1 MPVTVAARR
10 SDWDSVL
17 AGVSAAAED
26 FAKDRGCRQLRRH
39 LDAADFERLART
51 GFLRVGA
58 PRSLG
63 GLWEDVER
71 STRPTCEALRA
82 LARGDPSVALVSS
95 MHPAVLSFWLV
106 LKRAPAPYTAAW
118 RKQQRWVAETALDG
132 AWWGTITSEPGSGG
146 DVAKSRA
153 LATSAPGAISLRRDG
168 EQEYVVNGQKHFGS
182 GSGVCSYMVTT
193 AIPASEE
200 SADWFFLDMRDAIWD
215 GSNGVKLVA
224 EWDGHGMTATQ
235 SHAFEFTQFPATRM
249 AWPGNLRVVAGAAGS
264 FVSSV
269 FAAVVVGTVESAFEA
284 ARSQVARK
292 RDALRPYELVEWA
305 RVETEVWLI
314 RQAYEGMLRAVE
326 AKGSGALLDALHA
339 KTGIAELAESVTG
352 RICRVIGGGSFH
364 RSSHFGAAFED
375 VRALGFLRP
384 PWGLAFDSILQE
396 TWHEVEQQATSNKQ
410 QG

>member
-1 MPVTVAARR
+1 MPVTMAARR
-10 SDWDSVL
+10 IDWDNVL
-17 AGVSAAAED
+17 VGVRAAAQD
-26 FAKDRGCRQLRRH
+26 FAKDRGGRQVRRH
-39 LDAADFERLART
+39 LDAADFDRLAGT

-58 PRSLG
+58 PRSSG
-63 GLWEDVER
+63 GLWEDVKR
-71 STRPTCEALRA
+71 STRPTCESLRA
-82 LARGDPSVALVSS
+82 LAQGDPSVALVCS

-106 LKRAPAPYTAAW
+106 LKRAPSPYATAW
-118 RKQQRWVAETALDG
+118 REQQRWVAETALDG

-146 DVAKSRA
+146 DVGKSRA
-153 LATSAPGAISLRRDG
+153 LATSPPRTLSPRG
-168 EQEYVVNGQKHFGS
+168 EGEAAYVLNGHKHFGS

-193 AIPASEE
+193 AIPASED
-200 SADWFFLDMRDAIWD
+200 SADWFFLDMRDARWD

-235 SHAFEFTQFPATRM
+235 SHAFEFTQFPVTRM
-249 AWPGNLRVVAGAAGS
+249 AWPRNLRVVAGVAGA

-269 FAAVVVGTVESAFEA
+269 FTAVVVGTVESAFES
-284 ARSQVARK
+284 ARGQVARK
-292 RDALRPYELVEWA
+292 RETLRPYELVEWA

-352 RICRVIGGGSFH
+352 GICRVIGGGSFH

-396 TWHEVEQQATSNKQ
+396 TWHEVEQQAASNK
-410 QG
+410 